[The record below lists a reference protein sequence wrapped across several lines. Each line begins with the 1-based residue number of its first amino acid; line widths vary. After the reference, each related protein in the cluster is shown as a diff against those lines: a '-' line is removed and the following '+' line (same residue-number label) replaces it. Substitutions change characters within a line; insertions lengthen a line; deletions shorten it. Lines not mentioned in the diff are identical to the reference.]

1 MRGRWVKRG
10 EVEGGDEVGR
20 GKGYSGKG
28 EGGGGMM
35 PRMRDYPEISDLS

>member
-28 EGGGGMM
+28 EGGGDDATDE
-35 PRMRDYPEISDLS
+35 RLSGDI

>member
-1 MRGRWVKRG
+1 MKRG

-28 EGGGGMM
+28 EGGGGDDATDE
-35 PRMRDYPEISDLS
+35 RLSGDI